1 MIDISVSCQEVQVD
15 LLSNKIKTN
24 LKNVTNLNHWLSLN
38 EHLFQGADT
47 LFKVLHGHLDDHKS
61 DKLESLQKQVHLTSA
76 PGGDCLGQLRNVL
89 VQLVPTNAQGLC
101 LGLGRGG
108 QVLVFRSLI

>member
-61 DKLESLQKQVHLTSA
+61 DKLESLLKPVHLTSA

-89 VQLVPTNAQGLC
+89 VQLVPTVTQGLC
-101 LGLGRGG
+101 LGLGQGTRT
-108 QVLVFRSLI
+108 LVFKCL

>member
-61 DKLESLQKQVHLTSA
+61 DKLESLLKPVHLTSA

-89 VQLVPTNAQGLC
+89 VQLVPTDAQGLR
-101 LGLGRGG
+101 LGLGHGTRT
-108 QVLVFRSLI
+108 LIFKFL

>member
-61 DKLESLQKQVHLTSA
+61 DKLESLLKPVHLTSA

-89 VQLVPTNAQGLC
+89 VQLVPTDAQGLRF
-101 LGLGRGG
+101 GLGRGTRT
-108 QVLVFRSLI
+108 LVFKCL

>member
-1 MIDISVSCQEVQVD
+1 MIDISVSRQEVQVD

-24 LKNVTNLNHWLSLN
+24 LKNFTNLNHWLSLN

-47 LFKVLHGHLDDHKS
+47 LFKVLHGHLDDHNS

-89 VQLVPTNAQGLC
+89 VQVVPTDAQGLR
-101 LGLGRGG
+101 LGLGHGTRT
-108 QVLVFRSLI
+108 LVFKCL

>member
-47 LFKVLHGHLDDHKS
+47 LFKVLHGDLDD
-61 DKLESLQKQVHLTSA
+61 Q
-76 PGGDCLGQLRNVL
+76 
-89 VQLVPTNAQGLC
+89 TNQTT
-101 LGLGRGG
+101 
-108 QVLVFRSLI
+108 VFQILAKAGSPY

>member
-89 VQLVPTNAQGLC
+89 VQLVPTDAQGLRF
-101 LGLGRGG
+101 GLGHGTRT
-108 QVLVFRSLI
+108 LVFKCL